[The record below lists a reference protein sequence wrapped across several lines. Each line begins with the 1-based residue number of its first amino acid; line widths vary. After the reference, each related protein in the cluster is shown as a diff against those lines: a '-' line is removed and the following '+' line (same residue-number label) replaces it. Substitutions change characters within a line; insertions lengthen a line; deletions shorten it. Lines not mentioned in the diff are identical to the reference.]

1 MDTKFKIILS
11 NKFDKTFSRLDKDIQ
26 KQIVERLIDLSKNPK
41 TSKPLK
47 GKFKGLRSLRA
58 GKYRILYEIRENL
71 LLIVVIAIGHRKKVY
86 E

>member
-1 MDTKFKIILS
+1 MDTEYKIILS
-11 NKFDKTFSRLDKDIQ
+11 NKFDKTFSRLDKNIQ
-26 KQIVERLIDLSKNPK
+26 NQIVERLMDLSKNPK
-41 TSKPLK
+41 TGKPLK